1 MAVYKRS
8 YKPYDGALTPEWS
21 RFTVVSRFALRELFE
36 SRLLTIFVVLCFV
49 PFLGEVAGIY
59 LANSAAAR
67 AVLGVRDN
75 AGWIRPQVFLQMLGF
90 QGGLAF
96 LLASWTAPMLVSPDL
111 VNGAL
116 PLFLSR
122 PLSRTEYVLGKAGA
136 LLLLLS
142 LVTWVP
148 LLTVFALQAGLA
160 ESGWLAANARIGWA
174 TFAGASIW
182 IVVLTLLGLA
192 VSAWIK
198 WRLLA
203 SGALFG
209 VLFMGAAFGEVGH
222 GVLRNSWVRLV
233 NLSYLINTVWA
244 NLFGIPWRGA
254 RGDDLP
260 VWAAWLGLIAACAIF
275 VALLDRRLQA
285 REVVR

>member
-36 SRLLTIFVVLCFV
+36 SRLLTIFVCLCFV

-67 AVLGVRDN
+67 AVLGVQYN
-75 AGWIRPQVFLQMLGF
+75 GTWIGAEFFLRALSL

-96 LLASWTAPMLVSPDL
+96 MLASWTAPLLVSPDL

-122 PLSRTEYVLGKAGA
+122 PLSRAEYVLGKAA
-136 LLLLLS
+136 TLLALLS
-142 LVTWVP
+142 LITWVP
-148 LLTVFALQAGLA
+148 LLAVFGLQAGLA
-160 ESGWLAANARIGWA
+160 ENGWLAANARIGWA

-182 IVVLTLLGLA
+182 IAVLTLLGLA

-222 GVLRNSWVRLV
+222 GVLRSSWVRLV
-233 NLSYLINTVWA
+233 NLSYLINAVWTD
-244 NLFGIPWRGA
+244 LFGVTWRGR

-260 VWAAWLGLIAACAIF
+260 VWAAWLGLAAACAIF
-275 VALLDRRLQA
+275 VGLLDRRLQA